1 VKKGI
6 VPVRRVQYAVYR
18 ARIWCKGLES
28 FSCGLQFLHSA
39 LLFEQR
45 VSLELDLWSW
55 SRLRV
60 WRKRKAQQNKR
71 DEKEPA
77 PEWQRASR
85 ISSA

>member
-1 VKKGI
+1 MD
-6 VPVRRVQYAVYR
+6 
-18 ARIWCKGLES
+18 LES
-28 FSCGLQFLHSA
+28 FSYGLQFLHSA

-45 VSLELDLWSW
+45 VSLELFEQRVSRELDLWSW
-55 SRLRV
+55 SRFRV